1 MSLLTNQLVIAA
13 FLAFCRI
20 GACFML
26 MPGLS
31 SVRVPVQIRLFVA
44 VAATFALLM
53 HLWDS
58 LVPFASREPVVL
70 AGLVI
75 SEILIGALIG
85 IMTRI
90 YVLALQ
96 FIGTA
101 MAMMMG
107 FGGMVT
113 PAIEEAEPQAPIAN
127 LITFSALMLL
137 FVLNFHHEIIKGLV
151 ASYRIAPPNLLFSP
165 RSALTDVT
173 DTLSESFMVML
184 QLGSPFVAYGIL
196 VNLAIGFVNKMT
208 PQIPIYFISLPFVLA
223 GGLLLV
229 YLGIGPMLHLFA
241 EGFVPVTIG
250 R

>member
-1 MSLLTNQLVIAA
+1 MSLLLNQFLIAA
-13 FLAFCRI
+13 FLAFCRV
-20 GACFML
+20 GSCFML

-31 SVRVPVQIRLFVA
+31 SMRVPLQVRLFIAIAASFA
-44 VAATFALLM
+44 VLM

-58 LVPFASREPVVL
+58 LLPFASRQPVTL
-70 AGLVI
+70 AGLII

-96 FIGTA
+96 FIAAA
-101 MAMMMG
+101 MAMMIG
-107 FGGMVT
+107 YGGSVA
-113 PAIEEAEPQAPIAN
+113 PSIEGAEPQAPIAN

-137 FVLNFHHEIIKGLV
+137 FVFNFHHDVLRGLV
-151 ASYRIAPPNLLFSP
+151 ASYRIAPPNLLFNP
-165 RSALTDVT
+165 ASALTDIA

-184 QLGSPFVAYGIL
+184 QLGSPFIAYGIL
-196 VNLAIGFVNKMT
+196 VNLAIGFVNKLT
-208 PQIPIYFISLPFVLA
+208 PQIPVYFISLPFVLT

-229 YLGIGPMLHLFA
+229 YLGIAPMLRLFA

>member
-1 MSLLTNQLVIAA
+1 M
-13 FLAFCRI
+13 
-20 GACFML
+20 
-26 MPGLS
+26 
-31 SVRVPVQIRLFVA
+31 
-44 VAATFALLM
+44 
-53 HLWDS
+53 
-58 LVPFASREPVVL
+58 
-70 AGLVI
+70 
-75 SEILIGALIG
+75 
-85 IMTRI
+85 
-90 YVLALQ
+90 
-96 FIGTA
+96 
-101 MAMMMG
+101 
-107 FGGMVT
+107 
-113 PAIEEAEPQAPIAN
+113 
-127 LITFSALMLL
+127 
-137 FVLNFHHEIIKGLV
+137 

>member
-1 MSLLTNQLVIAA
+1 MSLLLSQFLIAA
-13 FLAFCRI
+13 FLAFCRV

-31 SVRVPVQIRLFVA
+31 SMRVPLQIRLFVA
-44 VAATFALLM
+44 VAASFALLM

-58 LVPFASREPVVL
+58 LLPFASREPIVL
-70 AGLVI
+70 AGLII
-75 SEILIGALIG
+75 SEVLIGALIG
-85 IMTRI
+85 LMTRI

-96 FIGTA
+96 FIAATIA
-101 MAMMMG
+101 MTIG
-107 FGGMVT
+107 YGGMIA

-137 FVLNFHHEIIKGLV
+137 FIFNFHHDVLRGLV
-151 ASYRIAPPNLLFSP
+151 ASYRIAPPNLLFNP
-165 RSALTDVT
+165 ASALTDIA

-184 QLGSPFVAYGIL
+184 QLGSPFIAYGIL
-196 VNLAIGFVNKMT
+196 VNLAIGFVNKLT
-208 PQIPIYFISLPFVLA
+208 PQIPIYFISLPFVLV
-223 GGLLLV
+223 GGLLLI
-229 YLGIGPMLHLFA
+229 YLGIVPMLRLFA